1 MSNNAQR
8 NPPFDPN
15 LSPQDVSLWRADLV
29 RYLKDT
35 GPPIRGLNNLEKAQ
49 LSVQYYLLN
58 LAKKSDLVTTP
69 EHRVAFLEYLSHA
82 NHHVLSE
89 SIVVSSALGRL
100 QSENEL
106 LRHQVTNLQQQTI
119 NLNIILRHLT
129 ATQFQRPPI
138 NQPQI
143 QPRSQ

>member
-15 LSPQDVSLWRADLV
+15 LSPQDVSLWRADLI
-29 RYLKDT
+29 RYLTDT
-35 GPPIRGLNNLEKAQ
+35 GPPVKQAQ

-58 LAKKSDLVTTP
+58 IAKKSDLATTP
-69 EHRVAFLEYLSHA
+69 ENRVAFIEYLSHA

>member
-15 LSPQDVSLWRADLV
+15 VSPQDVSLWRADLI
-29 RYLKDT
+29 RYLTDT
-35 GPPIRGLNNLEKAQ
+35 GPPVKQAQ

-58 LAKKSDLVTTP
+58 IAKKSDLATTP
-69 EHRVAFLEYLSHA
+69 ENRVAFIEYLSHA

-129 ATQFQRPPI
+129 ATQCQLPPI
-138 NQPQI
+138 NQPPI
-143 QPRSQ
+143 QPRTQ